1 MEVVLKYNKK
11 DLNDT
16 EIKDLKKWQENIETV
31 NKLYKENKIIIDI
44 KDWYNII
51 NNTQDKYLVALNMLS
66 VKSLSINIIKDL
78 DSFEVIIG
86 KKIDEFTDSD
96 FEEFTIKEI
105 KNNPKSVNSI
115 LKHIRT
121 MLNIY
126 SDFFGYDNVTKW
138 LEEFDLKGKTFSKII
153 NKSAVSIDTLKFEN
167 ILNYIYSSKSVKAS
181 SVFIFAYLGV
191 PNEKLVDIKFKED
204 IYEDK
209 IIIRNGITM
218 SDKTTRDWEIPIS
231 EDIYKILRIAYLEDG
246 QESDYLYHR
255 QPKQTAIAKK
265 KLPKGEDP
273 TKLTVSGIRV
283 IINRESKMFKDVF
296 GFDSLS
302 YTEIT
307 KDAKINRY
315 NELMATGMNRTDA
328 IDIIIKEFGE
338 WVYDANGNSSAEIRF
353 PANAG
358 KKKRLLKILLVNNN
372 QQGD

>member
-1 MEVVLKYNKK
+1 MEVVLKYDKK

-16 EIKDLKKWQENIETV
+16 EIKGLKKWEENIETV
-31 NKLYKENKIIIDI
+31 NNLYKENKVVIDI

-51 NNTQDKYLVALNMLS
+51 NNTQDKYLIALNMLAMNCTTIS
-66 VKSLSINIIKDL
+66 VVKDL

-86 KKIDEFTDSD
+86 KKIDKFTNSD
-96 FEEFTIKEI
+96 FEEFTIKVI
-105 KNNPKSVNSI
+105 KNNPKSVNGI
-115 LKHIRT
+115 LKYIRI
-121 MLNIY
+121 MLNAY
-126 SDFFGYDNVTKW
+126 SNVFEYDNIIKW

-153 NKSAVSIDTLKFEN
+153 NKSVVNVDTLNFEN
-167 ILNYIYSSKSVKAS
+167 ILNYIYSSKSVKTS

-191 PNEKLVDIKFKED
+191 PNDKLVDIKFKED
-204 IYEDK
+204 IFEDK

-218 SDKTTRDWEIPIS
+218 SDKTTKDWEIQIS
-231 EDIYKILRIAYLEDG
+231 EDIYKILKIAYLEDG

-255 QPKQTAIAKK
+255 HPKQTAIAKK

-273 TKLTVSGIRV
+273 TKLTVNGIRL
-283 IINRESKMFKDVF
+283 IISRESKMFKDVF

-328 IDIIIKEFGE
+328 IDIILKEFGE
-338 WVYDANGNSSAEIRF
+338 WVYDVNGNSSLETRF

-358 KKKRLLKILLVNNN
+358 KKKRLLKILLINNN
-372 QQGD
+372 Q